1 MAECDSTTVQVDLIF
16 LNTKNLHVSEGN
28 DTESLVDLESIDSR
42 ELHLCVL
49 QSLGHGER
57 WGSGELGGV
66 LLSVTPAEDLSN
78 GLEAVLLDSLLRGK
92 YESSSAI
99 GEGRGVGSGDGSV
112 SRLEGRL

>member
-1 MAECDSTTVQVDLIF
+1 
-16 LNTKNLHVSEGN
+16 
-28 DTESLVDLESIDSR
+28 
-42 ELHLCVL
+42 VL

-57 WGSGELGGV
+57 RGSGELGGV

-112 SRLEGRL
+112 SRLEGRLQCAGLGLVELRVMGKKSADW